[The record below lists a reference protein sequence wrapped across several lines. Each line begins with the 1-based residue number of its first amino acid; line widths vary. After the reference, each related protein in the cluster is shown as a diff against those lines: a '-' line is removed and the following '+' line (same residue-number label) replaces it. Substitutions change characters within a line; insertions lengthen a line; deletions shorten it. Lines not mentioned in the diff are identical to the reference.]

1 MISENNQTFI
11 DNIIDVRIM
20 VYGLCNLNYCNQK
33 IKTKTYELDPTRF

>member
-11 DNIIDVRIM
+11 DNIIDVRIV

-33 IKTKTYELDPTRF
+33 IKAKTYELDLTRF